1 MIASIETTMRV
12 VFTVFFAFWA
22 AVIVLLFLG
31 TGLLL
36 KIHERKSDKSH
47 GAGGPH

>member
-1 MIASIETTMRV
+1 MMLSMESTMRV

-22 AVIVLLFLG
+22 VVIVALFLG

-36 KIHERKSDKSH
+36 KRYERKGK
-47 GAGGPH
+47 GPGGH